1 MARAG
6 GRGGRMVFWRQ
17 ALALLVAAAA
27 VALSLAYSGRQV
39 ERLREETR
47 RFTRSYAELISI
59 VATDTTASSTQL
71 YIAFNQLIA
80 QYDFPYV
87 VTDTFGTPLACRGVG
102 VEGDSV
108 IASTLAH
115 IAARVRVF
123 DRQFEPIPLEVPGAA
138 QIFHYGD
145 PPAVRRLR
153 VLPFIQLGLL
163 ALVLLLVWWSLHA
176 GLARQRSLVW
186 VGVARESAHQFGTPL
201 SSLQGWMRLLSERL
215 APSPAVA
222 ADRGPAEPAVEEI
235 VAAMEEDV
243 DRLARV
249 TSRFAKIGSPASDE
263 PVDLAVVAGR
273 VVGYMRGRAPQRG
286 AAVTFIEDYTSPPLV
301 RGQEEL
307 LEWVVENLLKNS
319 MDALGGRPGEI
330 RVQATAAVD
339 GRHAVLRVEDTGG
352 GIAPA
357 DQRHVFDAGFSRKRR
372 GWGLGLALARRLV
385 EGYGGRLSLVRSR
398 PGQGS
403 VFEAVLP
410 VAGEPAARESAATP
424 PGEAEADR
432 VDR

>member
-1 MARAG
+1 
-6 GRGGRMVFWRQ
+6 MVFWRQ
-17 ALALLVAAAA
+17 AMALLVAAAS
-27 VALSLAYSGRQV
+27 VAMSLAYSSRQV

-47 RFTRSYAELISI
+47 RFTRSYAELISF

-71 YIAFNQLIA
+71 DIAFSQLIA

-87 VTDTFGTPLACRGVG
+87 VTDTFGTPLAWRGVG
-102 VEGDSV
+102 VETDSV
-108 IASTLAH
+108 NASTLAR

-145 PPAVRRLR
+145 PPSVRRLR

-163 ALVLLLVWWSLHA
+163 ALVLLLVWWSLRA

-215 APSPAVA
+215 VPPPAAA
-222 ADRGPAEPAVEEI
+222 ADRGPTEPAVEEI

-243 DRLARV
+243 ERLVRV
-249 TSRFAKIGSPASDE
+249 TSRFAKIGSPASAE
-263 PVDLAVVAGR
+263 PVDLVGVAKR
-273 VVGYMRGRAPQRG
+273 VVGYMRGRAPQRA
-286 AAVTFIEDYTSPPLV
+286 AAVTFIEDYESPPLV

-319 MDALGGRPGEI
+319 LDALGGRPGEI
-330 RVQATAAVD
+330 RVRATASVD

-357 DQRHVFDAGFSRKRR
+357 DQRRIFDAGFSRKRR

-385 EGYGGRLSLVRSR
+385 EGYGGRLRLVKSR

-410 VAGEPAARESAATP
+410 AAGEPIAREPAAPP
-424 PGEAEADR
+424 PGEAEADK